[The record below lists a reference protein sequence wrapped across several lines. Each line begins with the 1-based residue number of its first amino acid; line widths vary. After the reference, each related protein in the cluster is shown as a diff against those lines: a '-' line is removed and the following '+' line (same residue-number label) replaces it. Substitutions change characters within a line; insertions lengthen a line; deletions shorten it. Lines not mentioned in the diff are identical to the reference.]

1 MGSRLCTPQRPPGRR
16 HLMNG
21 SQPAR
26 PPHRYCFVV
35 PLAVVVLL
43 LTAGCGYPI
52 PTSHAAGS
60 PAPSRQVQR
69 ETTQWPTRRLNITCT
84 VLLMGTCTPE
94 FRLQVQA
101 ATTTCLT
108 TMTVVAFNAAG
119 AELGSTDV
127 TVGEVSDGEVIVG
140 GQMMMFWSVLPSD
153 LLVATGSMDSGGSEI
168 YTTNA
173 AKCEVVGY
181 S

>member
-1 MGSRLCTPQRPPGRR
+1 
-16 HLMNG
+16 
-21 SQPAR
+21 
-26 PPHRYCFVV
+26 
-35 PLAVVVLL
+35 
-43 LTAGCGYPI
+43 
-52 PTSHAAGS
+52 
-60 PAPSRQVQR
+60 
-69 ETTQWPTRRLNITCT
+69 
-84 VLLMGTCTPE
+84 MGTGTPE

-119 AELGSTDV
+119 AEPGSTDV

-153 LLVATGSMDSGGSEI
+153 LLVATGSMDSGRSEI